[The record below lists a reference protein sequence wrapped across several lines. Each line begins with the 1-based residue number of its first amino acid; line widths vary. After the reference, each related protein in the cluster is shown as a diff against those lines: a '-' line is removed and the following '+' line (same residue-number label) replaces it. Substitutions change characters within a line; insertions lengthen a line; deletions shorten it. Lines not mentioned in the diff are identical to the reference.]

1 MANTPGAPSVRVHG
15 GAAGTTVQ
23 LSAVEDAARV
33 LALEATA
40 LGAVCVRL
48 TTVAVDPCLVASAAL
63 APLSAARAQ
72 AALALA
78 RGPVGAGGQAAA
90 LLGLSAGAAGAVE
103 AYRATERAVAASVEV
118 AQDVAFVALARAAPE
133 LAVGVL
139 ALHAAGVDVAGAADE
154 AVFDVPGV
162 ADLAGGVDG
171 LVELAPTLPPLARWL
186 PTADRPVGDYE
197 AALRVI
203 AETAAAAGLLRETGG
218 AVVTR
223 EAYPRPG
230 ALAPHD
236 LASLADD
243 LGNLSDGERYPGHV
257 RVVEVPQPDG
267 SSAWLVEVSGTQ
279 EWGGE
284 AGDNPFDATSDVRLM
299 AGQST
304 ALAQGVTAALDEAM
318 AETGRD
324 TSGEPVLLAGHSLGG
339 IVAAGLA
346 SSPRFRASHR
356 VTHVVT
362 MGSPIGR
369 MPVPADVSVLSLEHV
384 QDAVPRLEGQANPDR
399 RGWVTVTRDLRG
411 GPVHTASGAHA
422 TREYVRT
429 AALVDSATDLSTVA
443 WREGSSEFLVP
454 REGTAPIVR
463 DYRVARVLGVPGV
476 PGVPE
481 AGR

>member
-1 MANTPGAPSVRVHG
+1 MAEPPGAPAVRVRG
-15 GAAGTTVQ
+15 GAAGTTVE
-23 LSAVEDAARV
+23 LTAVDDAARV
-33 LALEATA
+33 LALEAA
-40 LGAVCVRL
+40 AVGAVCVRL
-48 TTVAVDPCLVASAAL
+48 TTVALDPCLVASAAL
-63 APLSAARAQ
+63 APVSAAQAQ

-78 RGPVGAGGQAAA
+78 RGPAGAGGQAAA

-103 AYRATERAVAASVEV
+103 AYRATEQAVAASVEV
-118 AQDVAFVALARAAPE
+118 AQDVAFVALVRAAPE
-133 LAVGVL
+133 LTVGVL
-139 ALHAAGVDVAGAADE
+139 ALHALGVDVVGAADE
-154 AVFDVPGV
+154 AAFAVPGV

-171 LVELAPTLPPLARWL
+171 LVELAPTLPPLGRWL
-186 PTADRPVGDYE
+186 PTADRPAGDYE
-197 AALRVI
+197 TALRVI
-203 AETAAAAGLLRETGG
+203 AETAAAAGLLRESGG

-223 EAYPRPG
+223 EAHPRQG
-230 ALAPHD
+230 AAAPHD

-257 RVVEVPQPDG
+257 RVVEVPQGDG

-279 EWGGE
+279 EWGAEPG
-284 AGDNPFDATSDVRLM
+284 ANPFDATSDVRLM

-346 SSPRFRASHR
+346 SSPRFRASHH

-362 MGSPIGR
+362 MGSPVGR
-369 MPVPADVSVLSLEHV
+369 MPVPADVSVLSLEHQ

-411 GPVHTASGAHA
+411 GSVRTASGAHA
-422 TREYVRT
+422 TSEYART
-429 AALVDSATDLSTVA
+429 AALVDSATDGSTSA
-443 WREGSSEFLVP
+443 WREGSSRFLSTPGGAVP
-454 REGTAPIVR
+454 TVR
-463 DYRVARVLGVPGV
+463 DYRVARVPGL
-476 PGVPE
+476 PE
-481 AGR
+481 AP

>member
-1 MANTPGAPSVRVHG
+1 MAEVPGVPSVRVRG
-15 GAAGTTVQ
+15 GAAGTVVE
-23 LSAVEDAARV
+23 LAAVEDAARV
-33 LALEATA
+33 LALEAAA

-48 TTVAVDPCLVASAAL
+48 TTVAVDPCLVASGAL
-63 APLSAARAQ
+63 APVSAARAQ

-78 RGPVGAGGQAAA
+78 RGPLGAGGQATA
-90 LLGLSAGAAGAVE
+90 LLGLSAGAASAVE

-118 AQDVAFVALARAAPE
+118 AQDVAFVALVRAAPE
-133 LAVGVL
+133 LTVGVL
-139 ALHAAGVDVAGAADE
+139 ALHAAGVDVAGVADE
-154 AVFDVPGV
+154 ALFDAPWV
-162 ADLAGGVDG
+162 AELAGGVDG
-171 LVELAPTLPPLARWL
+171 PVELAPTLPPLGRWL
-186 PTADRPVGDYE
+186 PPADRRAGDYE
-197 AALRVI
+197 TALRVV

-223 EAYPRPG
+223 EAHPRPG
-230 ALAPHD
+230 ARAPHD
-236 LASLADD
+236 LASLAED

-279 EWGGE
+279 EWGAE
-284 AGDNPFDATSDVRLM
+284 AGANPFDATSDVRLM

-324 TSGEPVLLAGHSLGG
+324 TAGEPVMLAGHSLGG

-346 SSPRFRASHR
+346 SSPRFRASHH

-362 MGSPIGR
+362 MGSPVGR
-369 MPVPADVSVLSLEHV
+369 MPVPPDVSVLSLEHE

-411 GPVHTASGAHA
+411 GPVHTASAAHA
-422 TREYVRT
+422 TSEYAST
-429 AALVDSATDLSTVA
+429 AALVDSATDGSVVT
-443 WREGSSEFLVP
+443 WREGSTRFLSP
-454 REGTAPIVR
+454 PDGAAPTVR
-463 DYRVARVLGVPGV
+463 DYRIARFPGL
-476 PGVPE
+476 PE
-481 AGR
+481 AH

>member
-1 MANTPGAPSVRVHG
+1 MGEGPGRPAVRVRG
-15 GAAGTTVQ
+15 GAAGTAVQ
-23 LSAVEDAARV
+23 LAAVEDAARV
-33 LALEATA
+33 LALEAAA

-48 TTVAVDPCLVASAAL
+48 TTVAVDPCLVASGAL
-63 APLSAARAQ
+63 APVSAARAQ

-118 AQDVAFVALARAAPE
+118 GQDVAFVGLARVAPE
-133 LAVGVL
+133 LTVGVL
-139 ALHAAGVDVAGAADE
+139 ALHAAGVDVAGAADR
-154 AVFDVPGV
+154 AVFEVPEV
-162 ADLAGGVDG
+162 ADVAGGVDG
-171 LVELAPTLPPLARWL
+171 LVELAPMLPPLGRWL
-186 PTADRPVGDYE
+186 PASDRPAGDYE

-203 AETAAAAGLLRETGG
+203 AETAATAGLLRETGG

-223 EAYPRPG
+223 EARPREG
-230 ALAPHD
+230 ASAPHD

-279 EWGGE
+279 EWGAE
-284 AGDNPFDATSDVRLM
+284 AGANPFDATSDVRLM

-304 ALAQGVTAALDEAM
+304 VLAQGVTTALDEAM

-346 SSPRFRASHR
+346 SSPRFRASHH

-362 MGSPIGR
+362 MGSPVGR
-369 MPVPADVSVLSLEHV
+369 MPVPAEVSVLSLEHQ

-399 RGWVTVTRDLRG
+399 RGWVTVTRNLRG
-411 GPVHTASGAHA
+411 GSVHTASAAHA
-422 TREYVRT
+422 TSEYART
-429 AALVDSATDLSTVA
+429 AALVDSGTDGSTVA
-443 WREGSSEFLVP
+443 WREGSRPFLTVP
-454 REGTAPIVR
+454 GGPAPTVR
-463 DYRVARVLGVPGV
+463 DYRVARV

-481 AGR
+481 TGG